1 MDFIFDYN
9 CDIVDIT
16 IIINFVVTNK
26 YLNYSYFVEHLMIS
40 QPLVILMSFSMNQLF
55 DCQHLFD

>member
-26 YLNYSYFVEHLMIS
+26 YLNYSYFVEH
-40 QPLVILMSFSMNQLF
+40 QLF
-55 DCQHLFD
+55 DCQHLFDYFFEDFEMSIIQFKV